1 MLDKYKSFIQTGGMI
16 EADSIESLPAQLHH
30 RASLT
35 HSRLMSTASP
45 NTSPSPSQANRISR
59 SNSIRFVLLY
69 IFFIIMSSNEINFF
83 LNIISKFW
91 LIE

>member
-1 MLDKYKSFIQTGGMI
+1 MI

-35 HSRLMSTASP
+35 HSRLMSSASP

-59 SNSIRFVLLY
+59 SNSIRYVFK
-69 IFFIIMSSNEINFF
+69 N
-83 LNIISKFW
+83 
-91 LIE
+91 

>member
-1 MLDKYKSFIQTGGMI
+1 MI

-35 HSRLMSTASP
+35 HSRLMSSASP

-59 SNSIRFVLLY
+59 SNSIRFVVLLFMMLLKLFRTFY
-69 IFFIIMSSNEINFF
+69 VSKIIFLINVGL
-83 LNIISKFW
+83 LNNFGEN
-91 LIE
+91 LML

>member
-1 MLDKYKSFIQTGGMI
+1 MI

-35 HSRLMSTASP
+35 HSRLMSSASP

-59 SNSIRFVLLY
+59 SNSIRYVLKNLLKT
-69 IFFIIMSSNEINFF
+69 IFKCKEHKVCSDLLIIMF
-83 LNIISKFW
+83 NIFW
-91 LIE
+91 PIE